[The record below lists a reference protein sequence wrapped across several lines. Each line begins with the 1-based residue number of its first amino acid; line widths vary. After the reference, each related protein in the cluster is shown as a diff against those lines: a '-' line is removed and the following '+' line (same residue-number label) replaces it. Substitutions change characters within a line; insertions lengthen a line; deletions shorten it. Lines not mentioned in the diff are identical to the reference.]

1 MTTLGVYRPGRSLLH
16 RMPTGIKLFALVVA
30 ILAVSIFV
38 REPWQLAAP
47 TIVVVALYAI
57 ARIPPMTAIRQ
68 LRPAL
73 WMLLFIGAFQLV
85 VAGWQ
90 RAAVVCG
97 VLIISIAFAAIM
109 GLTTRIS
116 EMLDAITRFLT
127 PLRRFG
133 VNPERIALLLAMT
146 IRCIPLMFEVITQ
159 GSEAR
164 KARGL
169 GFSLRSFAVP
179 VIVGTLMTADAMGEA
194 LAARGAD
201 D

>member
-1 MTTLGVYRPGRSLLH
+1 VTTLGVYRPGTSLLH
-16 RMPTGIKLFALVVA
+16 RMPTGIKLLALIMA

-38 REPWQLAAP
+38 REPWQLAVP
-47 TIVVVALYAI
+47 TIVVVALYAV

-146 IRCIPLMFEVITQ
+146 IRCIPLMFE
-159 GSEAR
+159 AR

>member
-1 MTTLGVYRPGRSLLH
+1 MTTLGHYRAGTSILHRARPGYKLL
-16 RMPTGIKLFALVVA
+16 ALIVA
-30 ILAVSIFV
+30 IVAVSVFV
-38 REPWQLAAP
+38 RSPWQLVPP
-47 TIVVVALYAI
+47 TVVVVALYVA
-57 ARIPPMTAIRQ
+57 ARIPFRIAIAH

-73 WMLLFIGAFQLV
+73 WMLLFIGGFQIL
-85 VAGWQ
+85 VAGWE

-97 VLIISIAFAAIM
+97 VLILSIALAALM

-116 EMLDAITRFLT
+116 EMLDAITAFLT

-159 GSEAR
+159 VSEAR

-179 VIVGTLMTADAMGEA
+179 VIIGTLMTADAMGEA

>member
-1 MTTLGVYRPGRSLLH
+1 M
-16 RMPTGIKLFALVVA
+16 
-30 ILAVSIFV
+30 
-38 REPWQLAAP
+38 
-47 TIVVVALYAI
+47 
-57 ARIPPMTAIRQ
+57 
-68 LRPAL
+68 
-73 WMLLFIGAFQLV
+73 
-85 VAGWQ
+85 
-90 RAAVVCG
+90 CG

-159 GSEAR
+159 VSEAR

>member
-1 MTTLGVYRPGRSLLH
+1 MTTLGHYRPGTSILH
-16 RMPTGIKLFALVVA
+16 RMRPGYKLLALITA
-30 ILAVSIFV
+30 IIAVSVFV
-38 REPWQLAAP
+38 SSPWQLVPPA
-47 TIVVVALYAI
+47 VVLVALYVA
-57 ARIPPMTAIRQ
+57 ARIPVRTALTQ

-73 WMLLFIGAFQLV
+73 WMLLFIGGFQLL
-85 VAGWQ
+85 VAGWE
-90 RAAVVCG
+90 RAVLICG
-97 VLIISIAFAAIM
+97 VLILSIGLAALM

-116 EMLDAITRFLT
+116 EMLDAITGFLT
-127 PLRRFG
+127 PLKRFG

-146 IRCIPLMFEVITQ
+146 IRCIPLMFDVITQ
-159 GSEAR
+159 VSEAR

-169 GFSLRSFAVP
+169 NFSLRSFAVP

>member
-1 MTTLGVYRPGRSLLH
+1 MTTLGVYRPGTSLLH
-16 RMPTGIKLFALVVA
+16 RMPTGIKLLALIVA

-47 TIVVVALYAI
+47 TIVVVALYVI

-68 LRPAL
+68 LQPAL

-159 GSEAR
+159 VSEAR

>member
-1 MTTLGVYRPGRSLLH
+1 MRPGYKLL
-16 RMPTGIKLFALVVA
+16 ALITA
-30 ILAVSIFV
+30 IIAVSVFV
-38 REPWQLAAP
+38 SSPWQLVPPA
-47 TIVVVALYAI
+47 VVLVALYVA
-57 ARIPPMTAIRQ
+57 ARIPVRTALTQ

-73 WMLLFIGAFQLV
+73 WMLLFIGGFQLL
-85 VAGWQ
+85 VAGWE
-90 RAAVVCG
+90 RAVLICG
-97 VLIISIAFAAIM
+97 VLILSIGLAALM

-116 EMLDAITRFLT
+116 EMLDAITGFLT
-127 PLRRFG
+127 PLKRFG

-146 IRCIPLMFEVITQ
+146 IRCIPLMFDVITQ
-159 GSEAR
+159 VSEAR

-169 GFSLRSFAVP
+169 NFSLRSFAVP

>member
-1 MTTLGVYRPGRSLLH
+1 MTTLGVYRPGTSVLH
-16 RMPTGIKLFALVVA
+16 RMPPGPKLAVLVAAV
-30 ILAVSIFV
+30 LGVSIFV
-38 REPWQLAAP
+38 RQPWQLAAP
-47 TIVVVALYAI
+47 AVIVMGLYLL
-57 ARIPPMTAIRQ
+57 ARIPPRLAIRQ

-73 WMLLFIGAFQLV
+73 WMLLFIGAFQIV

-90 RAAVVCG
+90 RALVVCG
-97 VLIISIAFAAIM
+97 VLIISIAFAALM

-133 VNPERIALLLAMT
+133 VDPERIALLLAMT

-159 GSEAR
+159 VSEAR
-164 KARGL
+164 TARGL

>member
-1 MTTLGVYRPGRSLLH
+1 MTTLGVYRPGMSLLH
-16 RMPTGIKLFALVVA
+16 RMPTGIKLFGLVVA

-47 TIVVVALYAI
+47 AIVVVALYVI
-57 ARIPPMTAIRQ
+57 ARIPLMTAIRQ

-159 GSEAR
+159 VSEAR

>member
-1 MTTLGVYRPGRSLLH
+1 MTTLGAYRPGTSLLH
-16 RMPTGIKLFALVVA
+16 RLPTGIKLLTLIAG
-30 ILAVSIFV
+30 ILAVSILI
-38 REPWQLAAP
+38 RRPWHLVAPAAA
-47 TIVVVALYAI
+47 VVVLYGLAGV
-57 ARIPPMTAIRQ
+57 PVPTAIRQ

-73 WMLLFIGAFQLV
+73 WMLLFIGAFQLL

-90 RAAVVCG
+90 RAVVVCG
-97 VLIISIAFAAIM
+97 VLIISIALAALM

-127 PLRRFG
+127 PLRRVG

-146 IRCIPLMFEVITQ
+146 IRCIPLMFEVINQ
-159 GSEAR
+159 VSEAR